1 MSISEEAC
9 YTWHCQVYQDF
20 YKYIRQLSPHKESI
34 EIKKKKRKKWMDSG
48 QISPP
53 KESIEIK
60 NNEEKN
66 GRIKVHWTAD
76 MIDLVLMNFQQ
87 NKYSYWLNS

>member
-34 EIKKKKRKKWMDSG
+34 EIK
-48 QISPP
+48 
-53 KESIEIK
+53 

-66 GRIKVHWTAD
+66 GCIKVHWTAD

-87 NKYSYWLNS
+87 NKYSYWLNW

>member
-1 MSISEEAC
+1 
-9 YTWHCQVYQDF
+9 
-20 YKYIRQLSPHKESI
+20 
-34 EIKKKKRKKWMDSG
+34 MDSG

-87 NKYSYWLNS
+87 NKYSY